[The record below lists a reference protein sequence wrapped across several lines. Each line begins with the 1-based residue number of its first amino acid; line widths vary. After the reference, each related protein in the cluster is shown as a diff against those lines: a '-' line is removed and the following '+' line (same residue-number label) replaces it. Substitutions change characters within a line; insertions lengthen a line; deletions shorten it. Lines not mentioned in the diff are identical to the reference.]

1 MIVCSNFGQTEGL
14 PFVIGAENKKAS
26 TSRTDWYHI
35 AIPLYHKGL

>member
-1 MIVCSNFGQTEGL
+1 MIVRPTVAQTDSL
-14 PFVIGAENKKAS
+14 PFVIGVENKKAS